1 VNAAQQMALASA
13 LADAL
18 EKSGIVVER
27 AKVHRGNL
35 KGWQRI
41 DSGAVAA
48 RTIGI
53 WLSWGWSAS
62 AEIIVPPTTILPRP
76 GEDSTP
82 SRLRLV
88 EGTVNNDDE
97 DDGA

>member
-27 AKVHRGNL
+27 AEYRGNL

-41 DSGAVAA
+41 DSGAVAT

-76 GEDSTP
+76 GEDSTS

-88 EGTVNNDDE
+88 EGTVNNDDA

>member
-1 VNAAQQMALASA
+1 MNAAQQMQLAAA

-18 EKSGIVVER
+18 DKAGIVIER
-27 AKVHRGNL
+27 ADVHRGNV
-35 KGWQRI
+35 KGWERI

-62 AEIIVPPTTILPRP
+62 AVTTPVAPTTPTSSDPIQ
-76 GEDSTP
+76 SH
-82 SRLRLV
+82 LRLV
-88 EGTVNNDDE
+88 NQDVEQDE
-97 DDGA
+97 RE